1 MARPTLDEI
10 LSGLNNWEVEV
21 NTNFGLLV
29 GGAFPIYRVATVGA
43 LPAAA
48 SFEHCLVVVQSSP
61 PALMVSNGS
70 SWVNVAASSKLDDL
84 AAPDDNTD
92 LDASTS
98 VHGLLRKLTGASY
111 HFLRADGTW
120 ANPHNR
126 TVNDQTGTTYTLA
139 LTDEYSYVRA
149 SNASAITVTVPPDSS
164 LVFAVGAEIPV
175 IQVGVGQVTVAA
187 GSGVTVNTPE
197 TLKVRAQ
204 YSTVTLRK
212 VATDEWD
219 ISGDLEDAP

>member
-1 MARPTLDEI
+1 MARPELDEI

-29 GGAFPIYRVATVGA
+29 DGPFPIYRVTDVGS

-48 SFEHCLVVVQSSP
+48 SYEHCLVVVQSSP
-61 PALMVSNGS
+61 PALMVSNGT
-70 SWVNVAASSKLDDL
+70 SWLNVGVSVKLDDM

-92 LDASTS
+92 LNASTS
-98 VHGLLRKLTGASY
+98 AHGLLRKLTGVTY

-120 ANPHNR
+120 AEPHAR
-126 TVNDQTGTTYTLA
+126 TINNQTGTTYTLA
-139 LTDEYSYVRA
+139 LTDAYSYVRA
-149 SNASAITVTVPPDSS
+149 SNAGAIALTVPPNSS
-164 LVFAVGAEIPV
+164 VAFPIGTEIPLL
-175 IQVGVGQVTVAA
+175 QAGAGQVTVTE